1 MSRRR
6 ARDLVF
12 RALFVADQGNAPF
25 VEIWRRVRAHPSEAL
40 DESEDQESFALPQ
53 EDLAFAD
60 RLADA
65 YQLHH
70 EAIDEALRGAIEGW
84 SFQQMSQTDLNVLRV
99 AATELQY
106 LPEVPGKVTVEM
118 AVRMAKTFGGE
129 DSGRFVNAVASKLAS
144 SSIESAQKEADG

>member
-12 RALFVADQGNAPF
+12 RALFVAEQGHSEFAD
-25 VEIWRRVRAHPSEAL
+25 VWRRIRAHPSEAL
-40 DESEDQESFALPQ
+40 DDSEDQDTFVLPQ
-53 EDLAFAD
+53 EDLVFAD
-60 RLADA
+60 RIAEA
-65 YQLHH
+65 YQHHH
-70 EAIDEALRGAIEGW
+70 EAIDAALRDAIEGW

-106 LPEVPGKVTVEM
+106 LPDVPSKVTVEM

-129 DSGRFVNAVASKLAS
+129 DSGRFVNAVASKIAAHGLN
-144 SSIESAQKEADG
+144 ADGQEVDA

>member
-12 RALFVADQGNAPF
+12 RALFVADQGNTAF
-25 VEIWRRVRAHPSEAL
+25 ADVWRRIRAHPSEAL
-40 DESEDQESFALPQ
+40 DDSEDQDSFVLPQ
-53 EDLAFAD
+53 EDLVFAD
-60 RLADA
+60 RIAEA
-65 YQLHH
+65 YQHHH
-70 EAIDEALRGAIEGW
+70 EAIDAALRDAIEGW

-106 LPEVPGKVTVEM
+106 LPDVPSKVTVEM

-129 DSGRFVNAVASKLAS
+129 DSGRFVNAVASKIAAHGLN
-144 SSIESAQKEADG
+144 ADGQEVDA